1 MNSRG
6 GLKRLFDLTAA
17 LCGLILLAPVLLAL
31 ALSILVL
38 DGRPVL
44 FRQWRVGKNGR
55 LFQILK
61 FRTMAEVGCAAPI
74 TAANDRRITALGR
87 RLRRLKLDE
96 LPQLINVL
104 KGEMSLIGPR
114 PEVPKFVDTQ
124 NIFWKIVLQVRP
136 GITDLA
142 SLLYRDEEDILAAAS
157 DPEDVYRRD
166 ILPAKLN
173 LNVKYLTRHSWRKDA
188 RVLWLTA
195 CYSLFPGNFDRRQ
208 IAEEFD
214 LLESAAPAPRDAV
227 EAGELHG

>member
-1 MNSRG
+1 MSSRDG
-6 GLKRLFDLTAA
+6 VKRLLDLAVA
-17 LCGLILLAPVLLAL
+17 LCALILLAPVLLGL
-31 ALSILVL
+31 ALWILVL

-44 FRQWRVGKNGR
+44 FRQWRVGKDGK

-61 FRTMAEVGCAAPI
+61 FRTMAEAGCAASI
-74 TAANDRRITALGR
+74 TAANDRRITALGG

-104 KGEMSLIGPR
+104 KGDMSLIGPR
-114 PEVPKFVDTQ
+114 PEVPQFVDTK
-124 NIFWKIVLQVRP
+124 NVFWKIVLQVKP

-142 SLLYRDEEDILAAAS
+142 SLLYRDEEDILASAS

-195 CYSLFPGNFDRRQ
+195 RYSLFPKNFDRRQ
-208 IAEEFD
+208 IAEEFHI
-214 LLESAAPAPRDAV
+214 LESAAPAPRDAV